1 MLRIASIVEGHGE
14 VKAVPILLRRIA
26 ERVAPARAIDVL
38 PPIRVRRQRFLKR
51 GELER
56 NVELAA
62 RRAGPGGCVLI
73 LIDAEGDCPAEL
85 APEILR
91 RARVARSDRVIR
103 VVLAKTEYEAWFLA
117 AVESIAGMRGI
128 AESVEPQREPE
139 SIRGAKERL
148 RGLMPGQQPY
158 SETIDQP
165 ALTAIL
171 DLDAARAAPSFDKLW
186 RDVSSLL
193 TEPGRST

>member
-26 ERVAPARAIDVL
+26 ERVAPARAMDVL
-38 PPIRVRRQRFLKR
+38 RPIRVRRQRFLKR

-56 NVELAA
+56 SVELAA
-62 RRAGPGGCVLI
+62 RRAGPAGCVLV

-91 RARVARSDRVIR
+91 RAREARSDRAIR

-117 AVESIAGMRGI
+117 AVESIAGTRGM

-148 RGLMPGQQPY
+148 GDFMSNHPY
-158 SETIDQP
+158 SETLDQP
-165 ALTAIL
+165 AFTATF
-171 DLDAARAAPSFDKLW
+171 DLDAARTAPSFDKLW

-193 TEPGRST
+193 TERG